1 MRLMTPINLL
11 GTKEVAEIMG
21 TNRTTINRWVDSGRI
36 KPIGCVGKRGIRVFD
51 RAEIEA
57 LAMEAGVTHAG

>member
-1 MRLMTPINLL
+1 MTPINLL

-36 KPIGCVGKRGIRVFD
+36 KPVGSVGKRGIRVFD

-57 LAMEAGVTHAG
+57 LAEAEGAKQ

>member
-36 KPIGCVGKRGIRVFD
+36 KPVGSVGKRGIRVFD

-57 LAMEAGVTHAG
+57 LAEAEGAKQ

>member
-1 MRLMTPINLL
+1 MRLMAQINLL

-21 TNRTTINRWVDSGRI
+21 TNRATINRWVDSGRI
-36 KPIGCVGKRGIRVFD
+36 KPVGSVGKRGIRVFD

-57 LAMEAGVTHAG
+57 LAEEAKQ

>member
-1 MRLMTPINLL
+1 MRLMTLNDLL

-36 KPIGCVGKRGIRVFD
+36 KPVGSVGKRGIRVFD

-57 LAMEAGVTHAG
+57 LAEAEGAKK